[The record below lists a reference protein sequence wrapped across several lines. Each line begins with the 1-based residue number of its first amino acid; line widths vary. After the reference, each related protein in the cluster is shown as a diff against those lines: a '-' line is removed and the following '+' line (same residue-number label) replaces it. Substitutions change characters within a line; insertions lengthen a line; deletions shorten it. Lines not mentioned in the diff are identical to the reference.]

1 MKKILV
7 LAESLRINETSSGI
21 VSSTLIQK
29 IRSLGFSVTVIYPK
43 SFEYEV
49 TWLDEF
55 RLLPFEIKKP
65 AKGFL
70 QKVPKLRALPVY
82 LNRGFSAQFQLL
94 VNSWKEQI
102 VIECEKNQY
111 DFILVLGS
119 GSEFSPHFAIGE
131 FDIKIPFY
139 VNIHDPFP
147 LHNYPNPYKKKK
159 TLLSW
164 FLEVRFRK
172 VLKKSKGVIF
182 PSEKLKD
189 HMATIFPE
197 ISGKSYVIPHVSQ
210 NLDSLPS
217 NEFDHEVN
225 LDTNY
230 LNIIHAGSLLGP
242 RNPIH
247 LLNAIY
253 QLERTEPELVKNV
266 KFIFIGKLAREHK
279 ALTSQSGLVDIIDKR
294 VSYKKSLELI
304 EKSNGVLVIEAISDF
319 SPFMPGKLADIFL
332 KAKPIIPVCPKNSE
346 VMRILGDT
354 RYHAELDNENEI
366 MKSLKNFITDVKAE
380 SVENKSVDCLPYTS
394 IEVGVT
400 LKKIFHS

>member
-1 MKKILV
+1 MKNILI

-29 IRSLGFSVTVIYPK
+29 IRNLGFSVSVIYPK

-49 TWLDEF
+49 TWLDEC

-65 AKGFL
+65 SKGFL

-82 LNRGFSAQFQLL
+82 LNRGVSAQFHLL

-102 VIECEKNQY
+102 VMECEKNQY
-111 DFILVLGS
+111 DFILALGS
-119 GSEFSPHFAIGE
+119 GSEFSPHFALGE
-131 FDIKIPFY
+131 LDIKTPFF

-147 LHNYPNPYKKKK
+147 FHNYPFPYKTKK
-159 TLLSW
+159 TVLSW
-164 FLEVRFRK
+164 FLEKRFRK
-172 VLKKSKGVIF
+172 VLKKAKGVIF

-189 HMATIFPE
+189 HMAMIFPE
-197 ISGKSYVIPHVSQ
+197 IKGKSHIIPHISQ
-210 NLDSLPS
+210 NLDSLPIS
-217 NEFDHEVN
+217 EVDDEVN
-225 LDTNY
+225 LDNNY

-242 RNPIH
+242 RNPKH

-253 QLERTEPELVKNV
+253 ELESTEPELMKSV

-279 ALTSQSGLVDIIDKR
+279 ELTSNSALVQIIDKR

-304 EKSNGVLVIEAISDF
+304 EQSSGVLVIEAISDF

-332 KAKPIIPVCPKNSE
+332 KEKPIIPLCPKNSE
-346 VMRILGDT
+346 VMRIFGDT
-354 RYHAELDNENEI
+354 RYHAELDNKDKI
-366 MKSLKNFITDVKAE
+366 MQSIKKFISDVKTN
-380 SVENKSVDCLPYTS
+380 SVENKSIECLPYTS
-394 IEVGVT
+394 EEVGIT